1 VPLAAVGGRI
11 RFGGTRLLG
20 ESIDV
25 AGYPEL
31 RVDGFRVGG
40 RLHIAARR
48 GRLLVVAVVPLETYV
63 AAVVSREAP
72 ELFHPEALAAQAVA
86 TRTYALAAVRKPRD
100 PEYDVVGS
108 VQDQVFE
115 GVDNVAPVFRNAAE
129 ETRGLVVTYRG
140 ELARTVFHS
149 TCGGRTES
157 AANAWGWDV
166 PYLRSQRCDDCAASP
181 VYRWEYRMSAGE
193 GRRVARAMGL
203 PPAGEIRL
211 SVAAKTSTGRASRI
225 RISAGG
231 VTREAQ
237 AAEFR
242 KAAGYTRV
250 RSLMMEI
257 DAAPDG
263 WRITGRGYGHGVGM
277 CQYGANGMA
286 KAGHGFREILARYY
300 PGTVVTGDIP

>member
-1 VPLAAVGGRI
+1 
-11 RFGGTRLLG
+11 
-20 ESIDV
+20 
-25 AGYPEL
+25 
-31 RVDGFRVGG
+31 
-40 RLHIAARR
+40 
-48 GRLLVVAVVPLETYV
+48 
-63 AAVVSREAP
+63 
-72 ELFHPEALAAQAVA
+72 
-86 TRTYALAAVRKPRD
+86 
-100 PEYDVVGS
+100 
-108 VQDQVFE
+108 
-115 GVDNVAPVFRNAAE
+115 
-129 ETRGLVVTYRG
+129 
-140 ELARTVFHS
+140 
-149 TCGGRTES
+149 
-157 AANAWGWDV
+157 
-166 PYLRSQRCDDCAASP
+166 
-181 VYRWEYRMSAGE
+181 
-193 GRRVARAMGL
+193 MGL

-211 SVAAKTSTGRASRI
+211 SVAARTSTGRASRI